1 MVDLDKVKTAMKEI
15 ANPTDR
21 LIINRSYY
29 SMYHAAR
36 AAVYVQ
42 LQLDVEKHQA
52 LIEKFKKLLIRE
64 FDSTTLSD
72 AMDKWRIRRN
82 DCDYTLIST
91 AFINL

>member
-1 MVDLDKVKTAMKEI
+1 MQIQLTKVIKIVILLVYLSQSGMVDLDKVKTAMKEI

-42 LQLDVEKHQA
+42 LQLDV
-52 LIEKFKKLLIRE
+52 
-64 FDSTTLSD
+64 
-72 AMDKWRIRRN
+72 
-82 DCDYTLIST
+82 
-91 AFINL
+91 